1 MRLKKSVTHMLF
13 YKKCRKARTKM
24 EKGIKDITKASYVN
38 DNKKYTSAEIFVW
51 RDSSIAFMKYDNG
64 TDVLCMGR
72 NAIELVEGKLD
83 EQHHIKYTIYEDQ
96 EKMVMEKDDNWSTR
110 TPDIISTEPIEVSS
124 EYEPVNGKV
133 VMQ

>member
-1 MRLKKSVTHMLF
+1 MHF

-51 RDSSIAFMKYDNG
+51 RDSSIAFMKYNNG

-96 EKMVMEKDDNWSTR
+96 DKMVREKDESWPKAPAIMVTESY
-110 TPDIISTEPIEVSS
+110 DIPS